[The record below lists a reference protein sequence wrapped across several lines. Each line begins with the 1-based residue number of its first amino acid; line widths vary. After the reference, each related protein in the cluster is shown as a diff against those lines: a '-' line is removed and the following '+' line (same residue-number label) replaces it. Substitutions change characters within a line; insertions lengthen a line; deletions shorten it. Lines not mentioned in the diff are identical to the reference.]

1 MFDVIFLSYDE
12 PSADNHF
19 KELLKTV
26 PYAKRVHGVR
36 GIKQAHIEAAK
47 LSTTDM
53 FFVVDADTYSIDATV
68 FDTEIP
74 SWDRNYTHIWYAE
87 NIVNRAVY
95 GYGGIKCFN
104 TKQVLESSDIEYVD
118 FSTSV
123 GELKVIPKCASQTKI
138 DSSAYITYRS
148 VVREIVKLTLSP
160 QSDVTRQRLELWETT
175 TPNTHHLVAYYLGIR
190 TAEELATNPQA
201 GQLINDYNYLQDK
214 WAEYARYAVTRTKCK

>member
-12 PSADNHF
+12 PSADDHF

-53 FFVVDADTYSIDATV
+53 FFVVDADTIAVDSTV
-68 FDTEIP
+68 FNTNIP
-74 SWDRNYTHIWYAE
+74 KWDQKYTHIWYAE
-87 NIVNRAVY
+87 NVVNGATY
-95 GYGGIKCFN
+95 GYGGVKCFN
-104 TKQVLESSDIEYVD
+104 TKRVLQSADLEYVD

-123 GELKVIPKCASQTKI
+123 GELKIIPECVSKTKI
-138 DSSAYITYRS
+138 DSSAFITYRS
-148 VVREIVKLTLSP
+148 VIREVVKLTLSP
-160 QSDVTRQRLELWETT
+160 QTDVTRQRLNLWKTS

-214 WAEYARYAVTRTKCK
+214 WAEYARYTVTRTKCK